1 MLISTTLKIQ
11 INNSLKKH
19 IILLALL
26 LIAFS
31 LDFLRDYIFVNINY
45 QIHYLNYLDFNYTD
59 SFIEKFISNYSINE
73 LSNIKWM
80 LSFFFILMF
89 AAISFLLIHYKYKK
103 QQKKFQLL
111 TAAFFVFILIFIGI
125 SYFTS
130 ITLTDIS
137 LQNSFYN
144 ISIEMSHY
152 LQSSLSFIS
161 LFMIF
166 ELYQRFNTLPT
177 Q

>member
-11 INNSLKKH
+11 INNSLKKK

-31 LDFLRDYIFVNINY
+31 LDFIRDYIFVNINY

-103 QQKKFQLL
+103 QQRNFNFNCLFCIHFNIYWNLL
-111 TAAFFVFILIFIGI
+111 FYKHHINRYIIAKFIL
-125 SYFTS
+125 
-130 ITLTDIS
+130 
-137 LQNSFYN
+137 
-144 ISIEMSHY
+144 
-152 LQSSLSFIS
+152 
-161 LFMIF
+161 
-166 ELYQRFNTLPT
+166 
-177 Q
+177 